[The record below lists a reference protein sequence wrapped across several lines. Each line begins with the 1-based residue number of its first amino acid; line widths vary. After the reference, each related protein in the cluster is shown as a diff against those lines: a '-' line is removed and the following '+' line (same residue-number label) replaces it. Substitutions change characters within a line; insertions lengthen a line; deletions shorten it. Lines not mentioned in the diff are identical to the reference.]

1 MRFSAE
7 GAVAHAYTQS
17 FHATHGRTPRRSF
30 SEVWSKNEC
39 SRDCRMIDSRIKG
52 WDVSCSRHK
61 KIRIYDPLFRDLTIA
76 LYPIPINAEDGVVTM
91 TLCTC
96 LSLIH
101 VNYFHV
107 TPISMTRMAHI
118 FSSKYTFQKACE
130 KTRELYKARG
140 NSVESFEISERVGVV
155 SYSQRVKSS
164 RTKRPPTV
172 RNATEC
178 P

>member
-17 FHATHGRTPRRSF
+17 FRATHGGMPRQSF
-30 SEVWSKNEC
+30 SEVWVKNGC
-39 SRDCRMIDSRIKG
+39 SRDCRLIDYRIKG
-52 WDVSCSRHK
+52 WDISCSRHK
-61 KIRIYDPLFRDLTIA
+61 KIRVYDPLFRDLTIA
-76 LYPIPINAEDGVVTM
+76 LYAIPINAEDGVVTM

-118 FSSKYTFQKACE
+118 FSSKYTFQKRARRQE
-130 KTRELYKARG
+130 SYTRLA
-140 NSVESFEISERVGVV
+140 EIALKV
-155 SYSQRVKSS
+155 
-164 RTKRPPTV
+164 
-172 RNATEC
+172 
-178 P
+178 